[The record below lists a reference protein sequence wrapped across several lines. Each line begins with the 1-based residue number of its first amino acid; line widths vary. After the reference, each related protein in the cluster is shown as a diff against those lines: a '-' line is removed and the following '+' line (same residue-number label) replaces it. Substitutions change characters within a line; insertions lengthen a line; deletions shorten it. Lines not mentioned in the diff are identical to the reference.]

1 MSKILDLSTPKIY
14 LMLLAFLSVSTYV
27 SYHAILF
34 HDSDSNIIA
43 YNSFAAPREERMHN
57 NVEEDENDDDERQ
70 KEDNMF
76 AKKEAIF
83 ARERTIRIR
92 DFVPTPVP
100 TAVLKESNQRQ
111 PQIDFEGIA
120 TTWKLPA
127 KETSIQLLKDIQ
139 SRPVGF
145 DYNQTTDI
153 LSLRHPL
160 KTGGTS
166 ISWMMLKIWGERVVP
181 GSGPSNWWQR
191 DKFRKA
197 VKKTHRGNSTYWNNM
212 RVLYTHSLLRES
224 KGGRKNKLLWDLRR
238 SVPEFKKKRF
248 RLLTIVRRPLDLA
261 ASSYYETQCRI
272 GRFANQRSL
281 KGKACPP
288 VNLTDVMHKNID
300 FYTNKCDEEGWKSKQ
315 CQQIKEQ
322 GAETFFGHCGS
333 IDKMLEQR
341 KVHNMMH
348 RSMMGDFPRPP
359 DEKWDQSNGINL
371 TPTLEDVSLYTLR
384 DLGGLIDYH
393 ERHKED
399 FVWFAITERFKES
412 MCLFYYYF
420 EVEPVEERKS
430 LVKPCRPLTFWEE
443 RQKQKH
449 IENEDFDYTV
459 WRAANAIMDVRIAD
473 MKLAIKARIEAGEK
487 LEDMKYV
494 GPGCYA

>member
-1 MSKILDLSTPKIY
+1 
-14 LMLLAFLSVSTYV
+14 
-27 SYHAILF
+27 
-34 HDSDSNIIA
+34 
-43 YNSFAAPREERMHN
+43 
-57 NVEEDENDDDERQ
+57 
-70 KEDNMF
+70 
-76 AKKEAIF
+76 
-83 ARERTIRIR
+83 
-92 DFVPTPVP
+92 
-100 TAVLKESNQRQ
+100 
-111 PQIDFEGIA
+111 
-120 TTWKLPA
+120 
-127 KETSIQLLKDIQ
+127 
-139 SRPVGF
+139 
-145 DYNQTTDI
+145 
-153 LSLRHPL
+153 
-160 KTGGTS
+160 
-166 ISWMMLKIWGERVVP
+166 
-181 GSGPSNWWQR
+181 
-191 DKFRKA
+191 
-197 VKKTHRGNSTYWNNM
+197 
-212 RVLYTHSLLRES
+212 
-224 KGGRKNKLLWDLRR
+224 
-238 SVPEFKKKRF
+238 
-248 RLLTIVRRPLDLA
+248 
-261 ASSYYETQCRI
+261 
-272 GRFANQRSL
+272 
-281 KGKACPP
+281 
-288 VNLTDVMHKNID
+288 MHKNID

-315 CQQIKEQ
+315 CQQIKDQ
-322 GAETFFGHCGS
+322 GAENFFGHCGS

-393 ERHKED
+393 EKHKED